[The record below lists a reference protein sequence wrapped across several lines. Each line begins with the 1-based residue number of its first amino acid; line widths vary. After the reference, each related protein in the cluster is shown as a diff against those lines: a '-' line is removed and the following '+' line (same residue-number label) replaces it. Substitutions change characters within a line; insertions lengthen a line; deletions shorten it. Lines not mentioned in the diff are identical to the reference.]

1 MSEKYSM
8 SYVCSN
14 CQHRWSEDIEKGKQ
28 RPALMECPRC
38 GCADGRPSLNQERK
52 WPIVRRIWVVVL
64 FLASSLHADDGRS
77 LVPLME
83 NRPIFSPWRD
93 VVLVEHF
100 EGVNH
105 DSTDA
110 VIPTYT
116 ELVLPDFTYVSYVTG
131 EEELYD
137 MRTDP
142 YQLENLALVTPDA
155 TMNLYRVV
163 AAQMK
168 ICSGPDCFKR
178 MPRTVVLPALTRP
191 RVYPN
196 PFNPETRI
204 EFDYEGE
211 VTLKVYNV
219 LGQEVW
225 NWQGLWPGQ
234 VVFDG
239 TELSSGIYFCHIQ
252 SRSQTFVE
260 RMVMIR

>member
-1 MSEKYSM
+1 MTT
-8 SYVCSN
+8 
-14 CQHRWSEDIEKGKQ
+14 IEKLLWLG
-28 RPALMECPRC
+28 AILLAIGHGFTFGVMF
-38 GCADGRPSLNQERK
+38 ERK
-52 WPIVRRIWVVVL
+52 RWLKCSFWKVL
-64 FLASSLHADDGRS
+64 TRTFQVLILLISSPLHADDGRS

-110 VIPTYT
+110 IIPTYT
-116 ELVLPDFTYVSYVTG
+116 ELVTADFVYVTYSTG
-131 EEELYD
+131 EEELYN
-137 MRTDP
+137 MVADP
-142 YQLENLALVTPDA
+142 YQLENIALVTPDA

-168 ICSGPDCFKR
+168 ICEGSDCFKR

-204 EFDYEGE
+204 EFDYQGE
-211 VTLKVYNV
+211 VNLKIFNV

-239 TELSSGIYFCHIQ
+239 ARLSSGIYFCHVKC
-252 SRSQTFVE
+252 SQTFVE